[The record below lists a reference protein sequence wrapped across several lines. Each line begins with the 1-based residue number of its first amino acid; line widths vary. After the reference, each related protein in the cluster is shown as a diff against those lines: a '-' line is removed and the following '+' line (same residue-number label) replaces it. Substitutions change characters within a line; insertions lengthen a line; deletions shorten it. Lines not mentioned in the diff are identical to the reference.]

1 MTKVKKV
8 FTALSVSLAAT
19 FALYS
24 CTSAVSEDFV
34 FKYRPKTDA
43 EKEKFN
49 QLYETIYRQKIAS
62 ALTLYGAMNTDI
74 NDIFMEETDCIANN
88 LALYQYALESKAQE
102 TPGAA
107 KVKNWQGQFLG
118 QSLAIIL
125 SCQQNPGAVPPR
137 VMTLD

>member
-1 MTKVKKV
+1 M
-8 FTALSVSLAAT
+8 SLTSA

-49 QLYETIYRQKIAS
+49 QLYEAIYRQQIAS
-62 ALTLYGAMNTDI
+62 TLTLYGAVNTDI
-74 NDIFMEETDCIANN
+74 NDILMEETDCIANN
-88 LALYQYALESKAQE
+88 LALYQYALEGKAQE
-102 TPGAA
+102 APGAA

-118 QSLAIIL
+118 QSFAIIL
-125 SCQQNPGAVPPR
+125 SCRQNPGAVPPR